1 MVNSVQHN
9 VCRGTPVFL
18 PARLP
23 TSASGFRPQGTGR
36 AHGWGEGC
44 WVSLCSSGGAYW
56 VLRALAHTLGLLQG
70 QRPEL
75 EVDLED
81 EDDDEGSQ
89 NEDDA
94 QKTRS
99 ERLHSAAAAAA
110 TSSSPQLCSLHIS
123 ARHCPQASLP
133 TSPMEGKS
141 ASCLQQYC
149 FGAVTSSRPPRHCPH
164 KTHTVSP
171 LCLVT
176 FCVSTRGCGAV
187 SPLTAQLQP
196 QNTEATPHPQML
208 VPWSRM
214 LAVMHRLMLLFL
226 RLPVVS
232 EVLAAS
238 ALAYLEVPPWVAP
251 HPALTGLFLVVHT

>member
-9 VCRGTPVFL
+9 ACRGTPVFL

-44 WVSLCSSGGAYW
+44 CVSLCSSGGAYW
-56 VLRALAHTLGLLQG
+56 VLRALAHTLGLLQR

-81 EDDDEGSQ
+81 EEDDEGSQ

-94 QKTRS
+94 RKTRS

-141 ASCLQQYC
+141 SWGAAQHPACSNTASEL
-149 FGAVTSSRPPRHCPH
+149 SPPQGHPG
-164 KTHTVSP
+164 TVPMRLTQCP
-171 LCLVT
+171 LC
-176 FCVSTRGCGAV
+176 A
-187 SPLTAQLQP
+187 
-196 QNTEATPHPQML
+196 
-208 VPWSRM
+208 W
-214 LAVMHRLMLLFL
+214 
-226 RLPVVS
+226 
-232 EVLAAS
+232 
-238 ALAYLEVPPWVAP
+238 
-251 HPALTGLFLVVHT
+251 